1 MWAKIAFLLQQQQ
14 KAVGEADHVARQEF
28 HLVSI
33 GQSVKMPEQNES
45 WEVVSASELVV
56 ALSTV
61 HQESSSV

>member
-1 MWAKIAFLLQQQQ
+1 M
-14 KAVGEADHVARQEF
+14 ARQEF